1 MCGVF
6 SIGLY
11 AFSLFGCNEKTFL
24 FLKEGPRL
32 RKLSSRHINQISGR
46 LEELKRQFPS
56 EMTRQPRGLMT
67 LRDSKLLSFEC
78 FRFIQGFLH

>member
-56 EMTRQPRGLMT
+56 EMARQPRGFN
-67 LRDSKLLSFEC
+67 DVK
-78 FRFIQGFLH
+78 RFKATEF